1 MNDLGVAL
9 RTWRDRVSPAD
20 VGLPPGADRRSPGL
34 RREELAALAGIS
46 VDYLVR
52 LEQGRARNPSRQV
65 LAALARA
72 LRVNEAERDVLFRA
86 AGVTPPQA
94 GTVSTHVSPGVHRVL
109 DRLRD
114 TPVAVYTAAWD
125 FVQSNALWNALF
137 SGETPRTGRDANLVW
152 RAFTAAD
159 VPVEWGE
166 GEEDAFRRDLAA
178 DLHTAQSAYPE
189 DPHLA
194 AFIAD
199 LRQESAEF
207 DAVWREWDVSRQPS
221 RPKRVRSAAVGTV
234 TLDCD
239 ILTTHDTDL
248 RIVVYTA
255 APGSEDAG
263 KLDLLRVVGAH
274 SS

>member
-1 MNDLGVAL
+1 MNDLAVAL
-9 RTWRDRVSPAD
+9 RTWRDRVTPAD
-20 VGLPPGADRRSPGL
+20 VGLPAGTDRRSPGL
-34 RREELAALAGIS
+34 RREELAELAGIS

-52 LEQGRARNPSRQV
+52 LEQGRARNPSPQV

-72 LRVNEAERDVLFRA
+72 LRVNAAERDVLFRA
-86 AGVTPPQA
+86 AGVAPPPA
-94 GTVSTHVSPGVHRVL
+94 GTISTHVSPGVHRIM

-125 FVQSNALWNALF
+125 FVQSNALWDALF
-137 SGETPRTGRDANLVW
+137 AGEKGRTGREANLAW

-159 VPVEWGE
+159 VPVAWGE

-178 DLHTAQSAYPE
+178 DLHTALSAYPG

-194 AFIAD
+194 SLIAD
-199 LRQESAEF
+199 LRQVSAGF
-207 DAVWREWDVSRQPS
+207 DTVWREWDVTRQPA
-221 RPKRVRSAAVGTV
+221 RPKQIPAPGVGAV

-248 RIVVYTA
+248 RLIVYTV

-263 KLDLLRVVGAH
+263 KLDLLRAVGAH